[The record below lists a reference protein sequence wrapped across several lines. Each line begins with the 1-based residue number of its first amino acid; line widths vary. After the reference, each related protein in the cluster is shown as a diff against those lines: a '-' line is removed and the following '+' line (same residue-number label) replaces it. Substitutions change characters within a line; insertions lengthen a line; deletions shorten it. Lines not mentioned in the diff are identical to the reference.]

1 MIQQSII
8 VMLSTNIDVI
18 VIGAGV
24 SGMTAALY
32 LKRANKNVLVLENSA
47 PGGQLTQIPSIEN
60 YPGFLEISGPDLAMN
75 IYNQLN
81 SIKVDYK
88 YGKVISIKKEN
99 NKFTVI
105 TDREEYKCNNVIIAT
120 GRTPRKLG
128 LENEE
133 KLFGRGISYCALCD
147 GNFYKDLDVAV
158 IGGADSA
165 LSESL
170 YLSNIA
176 RKVYIIY
183 RKDNFRAQEYLI
195 ERVLNKDNII
205 PIYNSNVTE
214 YILENDKIKGVMLE
228 NGFLEVSGVFIYIG
242 FEPNTEI
249 VKDLC
254 TLENGYIKVNNNLE
268 TSLEGMY
275 AIGDVIAKNTYQIG
289 TAIGE
294 AVACA
299 NAIINKK

>member
-8 VMLSTNIDVI
+8 AMLNTKIDVI

-99 NKFTVI
+99 NEFTVI
-105 TDREEYKCNNVIIAT
+105 TDRKEYKCNNVIIAT

>member
-8 VMLSTNIDVI
+8 AMLNTNIDVI

-99 NKFTVI
+99 NEFTVI
-105 TDREEYKCNNVIIAT
+105 TDRKEYKCNNVIIAT